1 MSDEALLPRIAA
13 GDSAAVEQ
21 FVKRYER
28 VIWWM
33 ARQYAFRDPE
43 DAVQDVFL
51 ALWKSAPRYDSSKA
65 KESTFVG
72 MLARRKLIDR
82 YRKTT
87 RRLPTQDI
95 ETAPEAS
102 FSQESSAETD
112 AEAALA
118 SRIMRR
124 ELRPEQRSVIELSIF
139 EGLSH
144 REISTRT
151 GMPIGTVKTH
161 IRRGLMQLRELMQRP
176 QEAAA

>member
-1 MSDEALLPRIAA
+1 MTEPLLPKIAA
-13 GDSAAVEQ
+13 GDESAVEL

-51 ALWKSAPRYDSSKA
+51 TLWRSAPRYDASKA

-72 MLARRKLIDR
+72 ILARRKLIDR
-82 YRKTT
+82 YRKTM
-87 RRLPTQDI
+87 RRPQTQDI
-95 ETAPEAS
+95 ETAPEATLR
-102 FSQESSAETD
+102 QGSSIEAE

-118 SRIMRR
+118 TRLMRR
-124 ELRPEQRSVIELSIF
+124 QLRPEQRSVIELSVF

-144 REISTRT
+144 REISIRT

-161 IRRGLMQLRELMQRP
+161 MRRGLMQLREFMLQPR
-176 QEAAA
+176 EAAA